1 MNYYLISPLYQGDI
15 SVESTF
21 ENGKVTKLV
30 YELDEMW
37 NGDKLICGTDEF
49 ICEKALADELAENN
63 ITGFSVSDMTV
74 TYDGNTDIP
83 EFKRMLITGS
93 IDIKSDTYKNA
104 TADICITKNVG
115 ELAISERA
123 LQIIGMLPTKTLV
136 PYKKEKQYTLYLKTP
151 LTYEEITETL
161 SDGLTVSSE
170 GDIYKISGNSKNKVL
185 LFISCID
192 SKDALVG
199 KSVDELV
206 EYELFFSEMI

>member
-1 MNYYLISPLYQGDI
+1 MNYYLVSPLYEGDI

-21 ENGKVTKLV
+21 ENGKAVKLI

-37 NGDKLICGTDEF
+37 NGDRLICGTDEF
-49 ICEKALADELAENN
+49 ICEKSLVDELAENN

-74 TYDGNTDIP
+74 IYDGSTAIP
-83 EFKRMLITGS
+83 EFKRMSITGC
-93 IDIKSDTYKNA
+93 IDIKSGTYKNA

-123 LQIIGMLPTKTLV
+123 LQIIGILPAKTLV
-136 PYKKEKQYTLYLKTP
+136 PYVKKEQYSFYLKSP
-151 LTYEEITETL
+151 LTYERITENL
-161 SDGLTVSSE
+161 PDGLTVSSE
-170 GDIYKISGNSKNKVL
+170 GDVYKISGSSKNKVL

-199 KSVDELV
+199 KSADELL
-206 EYELFFSEMI
+206 EWELFFSNMI

>member
-49 ICEKALADELAENN
+49 ICEKSLADELVENN

-74 TYDGNTDIP
+74 ICDRSTDIP
-83 EFKRMLITGS
+83 EFKRMS
-93 IDIKSDTYKNA
+93 ILGCIDVKSGTYRNA

-136 PYKKEKQYTLYLKTP
+136 PYKKEKQYTLYLKIP
-151 LTYEEITETL
+151 LTYEEITENL

-170 GDIYKISGNSKNKVL
+170 GGIYKISGSSKNKVL
-185 LFISCID
+185 LFVSCID
-192 SKDALVG
+192 SEGALIG
-199 KSVDELV
+199 KSADELV

>member
-1 MNYYLISPLYQGDI
+1 MNYYLVSPLYEGDI
-15 SVESTF
+15 SIESTF
-21 ENGKVTKLV
+21 ENGRVTELV

-49 ICEKALADELAENN
+49 ICEKSLADELAENN

-74 TYDGNTDIP
+74 IYDGSAAIP
-83 EFKRMLITGS
+83 EFKRMSITGC
-93 IDIKSDTYKNA
+93 IDIKSGTYKNA

-123 LQIIGMLPTKTLV
+123 LRIIGMVPTKTLV

-151 LTYEEITETL
+151 LTYEEITENL

-170 GDIYKISGNSKNKVL
+170 GDIYKISGSSKNKVL
-185 LFISCID
+185 LFISCIN

-199 KSVDELV
+199 KSENELL
-206 EYELFFSEMI
+206 EWELFFSNMI

>member
-49 ICEKALADELAENN
+49 ICEKSLADKLMENN
-63 ITGFSVSDMTV
+63 ITGFSVLDMTV
-74 TYDGNTDIP
+74 IYDGNLDIP
-83 EFKRMLITGS
+83 ELKRMSITGC
-93 IDIKSDTYKNA
+93 IDIKSGTYKNA

-151 LTYEEITETL
+151 LTYEEITENL
-161 SDGLTVSSE
+161 SDGLAVSSE
-170 GDIYKISGNSKNKVL
+170 GDTYKISGISKNKVL